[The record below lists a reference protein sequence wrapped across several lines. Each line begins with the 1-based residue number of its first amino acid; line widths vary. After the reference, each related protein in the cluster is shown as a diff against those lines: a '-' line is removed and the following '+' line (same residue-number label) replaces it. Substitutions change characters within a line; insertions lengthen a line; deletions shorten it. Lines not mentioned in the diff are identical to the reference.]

1 MEQTSYSSVGYPTTN
16 PLAEEAPDLLT
27 NKSLISSTWPLGKN
41 DSGKWLE
48 RGRTVQRVIRPSNP
62 LERAESRN
70 HMRDATVEVD
80 VQSIKPRYC
89 RSVAFFEDPADP
101 CAAFEDNLLEP
112 CPHDPV
118 CNNVSEMIA
127 RPIRNCQNGVDT
139 PSPVAG
145 FVRTNSNK
153 FHDISRM
160 STCSKTS
167 LLVDTRSL
175 YPAPTLAADAVL
187 ELLPKLNHAEYMFIK
202 SSSEVWCSTTNSQR
216 RLSIMS
222 LLPAEILCQI
232 YNSLSPADFNSAR
245 HACRLW
251 YINSLDR
258 SLLETMLKRGGWST
272 SIHNEPAF
280 NHVLDSQALVNDEW
294 LMSKRIARE
303 CALGPDWTGN
313 GLCPATESL
322 KCLYTT
328 HESKSTPF
336 IYASITDFT
345 EIGVHYPGVDEPTS
359 GISFTVSTCGKFLM
373 VAHGCLVYIYEL
385 NCNQY
390 RGEMADDRQ
399 NGALRPVTSVICPRR
414 VLACSMDTS
423 SHRYAIA
430 VLLDGRMGLVCDL
443 TSLRDRTQHWSS
455 SRYRMSQDAPL
466 SRGNEY
472 RNRVSISSSRSRVS
486 HRAQTDQPFV
496 FPIIAAEA
504 SQSSFPLESERNV
517 WEDITQFQVPTH
529 DIPSADQSRATTRML
544 FGQTGF
550 QGHATNLFPRSMS
563 VESSIPTLYAP
574 LCSADDMPRSV
585 ALCPQRRCVAFGCSS
600 GIELH
605 WVDALTGQDL
615 NRWFP
620 LTAPSDYL
628 YFLPPRPGVDSAKKL
643 RLISSAGRPGENS
656 VIAQRYGGTKS
667 GTHASPFWGVQPAQ
681 HDNGPADVASANRS
695 GLSTPSRDN
704 SDHYRAVPLSDGYHI
719 LFTDPSTGLLCLG
732 GDAPIGGPT
741 KLLRKIWFAGPQG
754 QGSPVT
760 YTGGSDLRCGVRVVA
775 AYGHGTEQNIWLFSV
790 PPDVFTES
798 QAKQGGINLPFAGIS
813 SGTGSGNHDWVKWWC
828 NVDSTNSPEP
838 IYGASHAM
846 IIRHDRLWPI
856 QVRGQEIGRCHGV
869 VDLAIDAGP
878 EMTIWAFGK
887 EGLAKTWQI
896 DDGSSDVTSGKRV
909 LVMRDGTIR
918 ESDAGGD
925 IQMVDTSLPFD
936 ETLPTTGTQDQ
947 GTFDGSASMPSS
959 GILLGQRVWNCQGSG
974 SQNIVNLD
982 ADGDVL
988 MADLRSPESPVYENW
1003 SAELFESVA
1012 LVQNGQE
1019 ALFHPDRFSG
1029 PAYVEVNGQ
1038 DLVNMLTGIA
1048 HIDIEI
1054 R

>member
-1 MEQTSYSSVGYPTTN
+1 M
-16 PLAEEAPDLLT
+16 
-27 NKSLISSTWPLGKN
+27 
-41 DSGKWLE
+41 E
-48 RGRTVQRVIRPSNP
+48 RGRTVQRTVRPSNP
-62 LERAESRN
+62 LEKAESR
-70 HMRDATVEVD
+70 HRMRDATVEVD

-89 RSVAFFEDPADP
+89 RSVAFFENPTDP

-112 CPHDPV
+112 CPHDHI
-118 CNNVSEMIA
+118 CNNVSEMMA
-127 RPIRNCQNGVDT
+127 RSIRNSQTGVDT

-145 FVRTNSNK
+145 FVRTNSNN
-153 FHDISRM
+153 FHDISRV
-160 STCSKTS
+160 STCSRKS
-167 LLVDTRSL
+167 FLADGQML
-175 YPAPTLAADAVL
+175 YSAPTLTAEAVQ
-187 ELLPKLNHAEYMFIK
+187 ELLLSLNHAEYTSIK
-202 SSSEVWCSTTNSQR
+202 SSAEVWSSTTNSER
-216 RLSIMS
+216 RLSVMTS
-222 LLPAEILCQI
+222 LPAEVLCQI
-232 YNSLSPADFNSAR
+232 YNRLSPADFNSAR

-251 YINSLDR
+251 YINSLDH

-272 SIHNEPAF
+272 SIDNEIGF
-280 NHVLDSQALVNDEW
+280 SHVLDSQARVNDEW

-313 GLCPATESL
+313 GLCPANESL
-322 KCLYTT
+322 KCLYTKHDT
-328 HESKSTPF
+328 KKTPF
-336 IYASITDFT
+336 IHTSTTDFT
-345 EIGVHYPGVDEPTS
+345 EVGVHYPGSDEPTS

-373 VAHGCLVYIYEL
+373 VTHGCLVYIYEL
-385 NCNQY
+385 NCSHSY
-390 RGEMADDRQ
+390 DETVEDRQ

-430 VLLDGRMGLVCDL
+430 VLLDGRIGLVSDL
-443 TSLRDRTQHWSS
+443 TSLKDRTQRRSPSS
-455 SRYRMSQDAPL
+455 YWMSRDASS

-472 RNRVSISSSRSRVS
+472 RNRVSISSSRSRGS
-486 HRAQTDQPFV
+486 HRAQSDQPFV
-496 FPIIAAEA
+496 FPVIAAEA
-504 SQSSFPLESERNV
+504 SQSTFSLESERST
-517 WEDITQFQVPTH
+517 WEDVTQSQVPIFGAPAT
-529 DIPSADQSRATTRML
+529 DQSQTTSRLL
-544 FGQTGF
+544 FGQVGF
-550 QGHATNLFPRSMS
+550 QGHATNLFPSCTMP

-585 ALCPQRRCVAFGCSS
+585 ALCPQRQCVAFGCSS

-656 VIAQRYGGTKS
+656 VIAERYGGIKS
-667 GTHASPFWGVQPAQ
+667 GTHASPFWGVQPGH
-681 HDNGPADVASANRS
+681 HDNNPADVASADRA
-695 GLSTPSRDN
+695 GLSTPTRDN

-732 GDAPIGGPT
+732 SDAPIGGPT

-760 YTGGSDLRCGVRVVA
+760 YTGGNDLRWGVRVLA
-775 AYGHGTEQNIWLFSV
+775 AYGHGTEQSIWLFSV

-798 QAKQGGINLPFAGIS
+798 QAEQGGINLPFAGIS
-813 SGTGSGNHDWVKWWC
+813 SGTESGNRDWVKWWY

-838 IYGASHAM
+838 FYGASHAM
-846 IIRHDRLWPI
+846 IIRQDRLWPI

-887 EGLAKTWQI
+887 EGLAKTWQV
-896 DDGSSDVTSGKRV
+896 DDGTFDASTDRRI

-918 ESDAGGD
+918 ESDASGD
-925 IQMVDTSLPFD
+925 IQMVETPLPLD
-936 ETLPTTGTQDQ
+936 ETLPTMVTRDQ
-947 GTFDGSASMPSS
+947 ETFDGSTSMSS
-959 GILLGQRVWNCQGSG
+959 SRILLGQKIWNCQGSG
-974 SQNIVNLD
+974 GQNIVNLD

-988 MADLRSPESPVYENW
+988 MADPLSPERSVYESW
-1003 SAELFESVA
+1003 SVELFESVA
-1012 LVQNGQE
+1012 LAQNGRE
-1019 ALFHPDRFSG
+1019 VLFHPDRFSG
-1029 PAYVEVNGQ
+1029 PAFVEQTEMNGQ
-1038 DLVNMLTGIA
+1038 DLVDVLTGIA
-1048 HIDIEI
+1048 RIDIEI